1 MENDDVKNSTT
12 KGERL
17 IDLPEALNDPGKDGF
32 AGMALD
38 TIVSAFERV
47 AAAKSDQIAVVC
59 GEIRWTYGALN
70 TKSNHLARRLQELG
84 VRTDSFVAIYLDRSP
99 EMLAAILGILKAG
112 GAYLPIDFGYPKA
125 RVVEMLEDARPVAIL
140 TTATLASELS
150 EEFSAVSISVV
161 EIDGA
166 DASATSPGLKDPPPA
181 PAGEDLAYLMY
192 TSGSTGKPKGVM
204 VTHRNVLRLFEQ
216 TDAWFH
222 FGPDDV
228 WTMFHSIA
236 FDFSV
241 WEIWGPLLTGGRL
254 VIVPFAVS
262 RSPREFYE
270 LLSRE
275 RVTVLNQTPSAFFM
289 LIQVEQDSA
298 PLPLS
303 LRLVIFG
310 GEALQYRKLAPWF
323 QRHGD
328 VAPRLVNMYGITE
341 TTVHVT
347 YRPIAAAEAES
358 VQESLIGMPIPDMR
372 LYLLDEAK
380 KPVPEGEVGE
390 LYVGGGGVARGY
402 LNRPQLNA
410 ERFIPD
416 TSAGSAGDRLYR
428 TGDLARV
435 RPDGEI
441 VYLGRNDSQVK
452 INGFRIELGEVEA
465 ALAEVPGVQQ
475 SCVVAQTDKTGT
487 QRLAAYFV
495 ATPGVELTARTL
507 GEFFIARMPAH
518 MRPSSYTALKE
529 LPLTVNGKL
538 DAAALPAPSMGS
550 SSAAVTQKDSGPQ
563 SLSEAEEQVSRVF
576 MDVLDLRGIGLDD
589 NFFDCGGTSLL
600 LISAHLRLQAR
611 FEKLFPVTV
620 MFECPTVRSLAK
632 RLSAT
637 GPSASEKNA
646 VQQQAQK
653 ARGAFARA
661 RATKG
666 VAS

>member
-1 MENDDVKNSTT
+1 MENDEHVKNSAIE
-12 KGERL
+12 GERL
-17 IDLPEALNDPGKDGF
+17 MDLRPQASEVPGESGF
-32 AGMALD
+32 DGMALD
-38 TIVSAFERV
+38 TIVSVFERM
-47 AAAKSDQIAVVC
+47 AAEKSDQVAIVC
-59 GEIRWTYGALN
+59 GEARWTYGLLN
-70 TKSNHLARRLQELG
+70 ARANELARRLQELG
-84 VRTDSFVAIYLDRSP
+84 VRTNSFVAIYLDRSP
-99 EMLAAILGILKAG
+99 EMIVTILGILKAG
-112 GAYLPIDFGYPKA
+112 GAYLPIDFGYPRA
-125 RVVEMLEDARPVAIL
+125 RVLEMLDDARPVAIV
-140 TTATLASELS
+140 TTAVLASGVSGELTALS
-150 EEFSAVSISVV
+150 VSVV
-161 EIDGA
+161 EMDREFVA
-166 DASATSPGLKDPPPA
+166 LNSPEPDNPPFA
-181 PAGEDLAYLMY
+181 ARAEDLAYLMY

-204 VTHRNVLRLFEQ
+204 VTHRNVLRLLEQ

-222 FGPDDV
+222 FGANDV

-270 LLSRE
+270 LLSME

-298 PLPLS
+298 VLPLS
-303 LRLVIFG
+303 LRVVIFG

-328 VAPRLVNMYGITE
+328 TAPRLVNMYGITE

-347 YRPIAAAEAES
+347 YRPITAAEAES
-358 VQESLIGMPIPDMR
+358 VQESLIGTPIPDMQ

-380 KPVPEGEVGE
+380 RPVQAGEVGE
-390 LYVGGGGVARGY
+390 LYVGGGGVTRGY

-410 ERFIPD
+410 ERFIEDSFRPVPGA
-416 TSAGSAGDRLYR
+416 TLYR
-428 TGDLARV
+428 TGDLARI
-435 RPDGEI
+435 RPDGEM

-465 ALAEVPGVQQ
+465 ALAEAPGVKQ
-475 SCVVAQTDKTGT
+475 SCVVAHTDKTGT

-495 ATPGVELTARTL
+495 ATTGVELTAKML
-507 GEFFIARMPAH
+507 GEFFVSKMPAQ

-538 DAAALPAPSMGS
+538 DVAALPAPSVGS
-550 SSAAVTQKDSGPQ
+550 AGEALDGSAAQ
-563 SLSEAEEQVSRVF
+563 SLSETEERVSRVF
-576 MDVLDLRGIGLDD
+576 TDVLDLRGIGLDD
-589 NFFDCGGTSLL
+589 NFFDSGGTSLL
-600 LISAHLRLQAR
+600 LISAHLRLQAQ
-611 FEKLFPVTV
+611 FERLIPITL

-632 RLSAT
+632 RLAANGS
-637 GPSASEKNA
+637 SASEKDA
-646 VQQQAQK
+646 IQQQAQR